1 MLKVG
6 LPKNA
11 HEVDYVLKSRLI
23 TLTDFSPGGNIKFQ
37 HLSSG
42 QFHLLKSIITLM
54 AELENSSLI
63 LIDEPEISLHPSWQI
78 NYMSVLNKMISQ
90 FNNCHVVVATHSHL
104 IVTTLPLK
112 NSDVIVARKN
122 KINGQI
128 FFSSLDGSPSGW
140 SADMILY
147 SVFGVLNKNNQSFDY
162 DVKFVASSMSNW
174 TQTSENI
181 NKLREAVLRLSQY
194 KLPDADPLSKFIVQS
209 EIFLSKVENET
220 L

>member
-1 MLKVG
+1 
-6 LPKNA
+6 
-11 HEVDYVLKSRLI
+11 
-23 TLTDFSPGGNIKFQ
+23 
-37 HLSSG
+37 
-42 QFHLLKSIITLM
+42 M

-181 NKLREAVLRLSQY
+181 KKLREAVLRLSQY
-194 KLPDADPLSKFIVQS
+194 KLPNADPLSEFIVQS